1 MAASPVGLS
10 VASASPAPASP
21 GKALPGWRIRWFW
34 RWQAWRLRKAH
45 SHEASH
51 GVALYDS
58 VHALDHLG
66 YVDDFCELHAQLM
79 RESPLL
85 GCDAPAAFSR
95 RLARELH
102 GNCAMALLGAPDGSP
117 VGYAWARSG
126 LVAEAVQHFQQV
138 QALGHLSSADWAEL
152 ERRASA
158 LAGNGFVLALNG
170 IGLAP
175 RYRRGFAPLKLLLK
189 PLIELGLQQGATRA
203 LWWAPRGSALHAMSL
218 GFGAQKLLES
228 PRIVC
233 LMLADTRPLARVFA
247 ALPASGI
254 ADLLARVAPQRPP
267 ARTPPRLSAVPKKGS
282 DEAAA

>member
-85 GCDAPAAFSR
+85 GCDAPVNI
-95 RLARELH
+95 LT
-102 GNCAMALLGAPDGSP
+102 
-117 VGYAWARSG
+117 
-126 LVAEAVQHFQQV
+126 
-138 QALGHLSSADWAEL
+138 
-152 ERRASA
+152 ASA
-158 LAGNGFVLALNG
+158 TV
-170 IGLAP
+170 
-175 RYRRGFAPLKLLLK
+175 R
-189 PLIELGLQQGATRA
+189 
-203 LWWAPRGSALHAMSL
+203 
-218 GFGAQKLLES
+218 
-228 PRIVC
+228 RIVN
-233 LMLADTRPLARVFA
+233 MT
-247 ALPASGI
+247 ALTVMDANSE
-254 ADLLARVAPQRPP
+254 R
-267 ARTPPRLSAVPKKGS
+267 
-282 DEAAA
+282 